1 MQVTGGF
8 AKTDYENSL
17 ESQNKNLQFNNA
29 RLASIIYSIV
39 KHKGKEWNLLLENA
53 AEDDLPNEIR
63 IGYNIVGDDAIVTVL
78 FGSTLKRMIIQEEEK

>member
-1 MQVTGGF
+1 MEYFEEGADEST
-8 AKTDYENSL
+8 TDELRN
-17 ESQNKNLQFNNA
+17 EIKQLQFNNA

-63 IGYNIVGDDAIVTVL
+63 VGYNIVGDDAIVTVL
-78 FGSTLKRMIIQEEEK
+78 FGSALKRMIIQEGEK